1 MSHANARLTVHGRLL
16 LVTRVIHQRRPVAHV
31 ADELGVSR
39 ATAYKWLGRWRK
51 HGLPGLIDRP
61 SRPHTCP
68 RRTAAAVE
76 AAICRL
82 RRTRKLGPRR
92 IAAMLGLAAST
103 VYAVLRRHGLHR
115 LAMFDRPTDTVIRRY
130 ERTRPGELVHID
142 VKKLGRIPDGGGW
155 RASTRADFPDRR
167 RRQTGYEFVHSAVD
181 DHSRLAYSEIHPD
194 EKADTCAGF
203 LGRALAFFAT
213 HGAPVREVIT
223 DNAFAYRHGR
233 RWRERLAVDGI
244 THRFIRPYRPQTNGK
259 VERFN
264 RTLLEE
270 WAYAAV
276 FTSSRERAA
285 VLPGWLHTYN
295 HHRTHTALG
304 GQPPVSRVNDL
315 PAHYI

>member
-1 MSHANARLTVHGRLL
+1 LSHANARLTVHGRLL
-16 LVTRVIHQRRPVAHV
+16 LVTRIEQQGRPVAHV

-39 ATAYKWLGRWRK
+39 ATGYKWWDRWRK
-51 HGLPGLIDRP
+51 FGLPGLLDRP
-61 SRPHTCP
+61 SRPHSCP
-68 RRTAAAVE
+68 RRTPAAVE
-76 AAICRL
+76 TAICEL

-92 IAAMLGLAAST
+92 IAAILGVAAST

-115 LAMFDRPTDTVIRRY
+115 LTILDRPTPVPIRRY
-130 ERTRPGELVHID
+130 ERSRSGDLVHID

-155 RASTRADFPDRR
+155 RAGSREQFPNRR

-181 DHSRLAYSEIHPD
+181 DHSRLAYSEIHSD
-194 EKADTCAGF
+194 EKADTCADF
-203 LGRALAFFAT
+203 LDRALAFFAT

-233 RWRERLAVDGI
+233 RWRERLAADGI
-244 THRFIRPYRPQTNGK
+244 KHRFIRPYRPQTNGK

-276 FTSSRERAA
+276 FTSSRERAD

-295 HHRTHTALG
+295 HHRSHTALD
-304 GQPPVSRVNDL
+304 GQPPISRVNDL
-315 PAHYI
+315 PGHYS